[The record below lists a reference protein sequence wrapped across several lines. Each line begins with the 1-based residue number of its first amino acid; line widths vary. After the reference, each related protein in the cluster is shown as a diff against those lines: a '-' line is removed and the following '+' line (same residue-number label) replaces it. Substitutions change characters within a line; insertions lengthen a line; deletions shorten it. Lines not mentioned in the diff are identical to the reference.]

1 MREMDFKTPGSG
13 HLEPKKKVS
22 GTAGEETKW
31 GSKRTTRSSVVCL
44 FVCFFWWGT
53 LESPISYTQG
63 EEIKMAMKTK

>member
-31 GSKRTTRSSVVCL
+31 GSKRTTKSSVVCL
-44 FVCFFWWGT
+44 FVFFGGGASRAQYHI
-53 LESPISYTQG
+53 LKVKKS
-63 EEIKMAMKTK
+63 K